1 MVATEVD
8 TRDARP
14 PFEVF
19 EHTADVGIVAH
30 GADLRAL
37 FANAAQGMFSLM
49 ADLSGVEERE
59 QRSIEVEARDREGL
73 LVNWLTELLYYLDAE
88 EMLFRR
94 FEIDELSDTRLRGRA
109 FGERIDRD
117 RHDLRLGVKAVT
129 RHMLE
134 IAPEN
139 GGYRATVLLDI

>member
-1 MVATEVD
+1 MVTTEVD

-19 EHTADVGIVAH
+19 EHTADVGIVAR
-30 GADLRAL
+30 GADLREL

-49 ADLSGVEERE
+49 ADLSGVEGRE

-73 LVNWLTELLYYLDAE
+73 LVSWLTELLYYLDAQ

-94 FEIDELSDTRLRGRA
+94 FEIDELSDTRLQGRA
-109 FGERIDRD
+109 FGERIDRE

>member
-59 QRSIEVEARDREGL
+59 QRSIEVEARDRDGL
-73 LVNWLTELLYYLDAE
+73 LVSWLTELLYYLDAE

-94 FEIDELSDTRLRGRA
+94 FEIDELSETKLRGRA

-117 RHDLRLGVKAVT
+117 RHDLRFGVKAVT

>member
-59 QRSIEVEARDREGL
+59 QRSIEVAARDREAL
-73 LVNWLTELLYYLDAE
+73 LVSWLTELLYYLDAE